1 MKEILIATHNKGKI
15 REFTQMLEPHGF
27 KVRSAA
33 DFDLAEP
40 EETGATFEENALL
53 KANAAMEATGLPA
66 LADDSG
72 LSVDALD
79 GAPGIYSGRWA
90 EKNGARDFQYAMQ
103 RVQDELGETP
113 NRTARFVA
121 VLALSRPNIDPL
133 FYRGEAVGTL
143 IWPPRGEHG
152 FGYDPMFQPNDETR
166 TFAEMSAEEKHT
178 LSHRAKALKLFLND
192 IDKIT

>member
-15 REFTQMLEPHGF
+15 REFTQMLEPQGF

-33 DFDLAEP
+33 DFDLPEP
-40 EETGATFEENALL
+40 EETGSTFEENALL
-53 KANAAMEATGLPA
+53 KAKAAMEATGLPA

-90 EKNGARDFQYAMQ
+90 EQNGTRDFQFAMQ
-103 RVQDELGETP
+103 RVQDELAEASD
-113 NRTARFVA
+113 RTARFVA

-152 FGYDPMFQPNDETR
+152 FGYDPMFQPHDETR
-166 TFAEMSAEEKHT
+166 TFAEMSAEEKHS

>member
-53 KANAAMEATGLPA
+53 KAKAAMEATGLPA

>member
-33 DFDLAEP
+33 DFDLPEP

-53 KANAAMEATGLPA
+53 KAKAAMEATGLPA

-90 EKNGARDFQYAMQ
+90 EKNGTRDFQYAMQ
-103 RVQDELGETP
+103 RVQDELGDTS

-143 IWPPRGEHG
+143 IWPPRGEQG

-166 TFAEMSAEEKHT
+166 TFAEMNAEEKHS

>member
-33 DFDLAEP
+33 DFDLPEP

-53 KANAAMEATGLPA
+53 KANAAMDATGLPA

-72 LSVDALD
+72 LSIDALD

-90 EKNGARDFQYAMQ
+90 EKDGARDFQFAMQ
-103 RVQDELGETP
+103 RVHDELGETTV
-113 NRTARFVA
+113 RTARFVA
-121 VLALSRPNIDPL
+121 VLALSRPNNDPL

-143 IWPPRGEHG
+143 IWPPRGENG
-152 FGYDPMFQPNDETR
+152 FGYDPMFQPENEAR
-166 TFAEMSAEEKHT
+166 TFAEMSAEEKHA